1 MMTATT
7 MATTVSAMMTIL
19 VVPRPSLSID
29 PENSLETDA
38 NDVDDGV
45 DDGIGVEGLKGGWS
59 VGSWVVV
66 VVLDGSIGKQG

>member
-1 MMTATT
+1 M
-7 MATTVSAMMTIL
+7 
-19 VVPRPSLSID
+19 SID

-66 VVLDGSIGKQG
+66 VVLDGSSKDDQG

>member
-1 MMTATT
+1 M
-7 MATTVSAMMTIL
+7 
-19 VVPRPSLSID
+19 
-29 PENSLETDA
+29 ETDA

-45 DDGIGVEGLKGGWS
+45 DNGVDDGVDVEGLKGGWS